1 MGISGS
7 LVEKNVQKGKPNGMM
22 EKIIV

>member
-22 EKIIV
+22 EKFIV